1 MAAGNV
7 FVEWRFIV
15 RSGFPLLSLYALRAG
30 AAGVVERAS
39 RAISPGLPKA
49 PSLDEEDSASPANT
63 SAIPSLDF
71 SYAGAFEPLE
81 RRLH

>member
-1 MAAGNV
+1 MLPGM
-7 FVEWRFIV
+7 
-15 RSGFPLLSLYALRAG
+15 
-30 AAGVVERAS
+30 VERAS

-63 SAIPSLDF
+63 SEVPSLDF
-71 SYAGAFEPLE
+71 LYAGAFKPPK